1 MILVRATQKLL
12 NTQRLKPQTVD
23 LSAIKLPIL
32 GTWYANTVTSS
43 FKGKSLVIYVHEP
56 SLVTVVTVGKT
67 IKKTFPNFIIS
78 LEKLLK
84 RFSFPTVFI
93 NEQMAYFK
101 ENAITK
107 TDSRKMLGYMN
118 SITDS
123 LIGRMYTY
131 QNFEEIDLEEEENI
145 LMNQLHGSTP
155 SNFFRPINYWEN
167 YLKGEDP
174 FKQNIDSENEL
185 IQLIPDVNKLSRSED
200 LHMENQLMKLQL
212 ENILGG
218 QIMNGSNE
226 GIPAEIENLFL
237 KNIIEFEKQ
246 VTTSTKVTVND
257 LLKNPKFKAADSLNE
272 KQLKSELK
280 KINLLLNKKFI
291 QLDFLDNYSD
301 LVKYKFITEELIN
314 QETQTLNIPGMITH
328 FIYEEF
334 HPNHEFDVKNK
345 IKHFI
350 YTMLDEEE
358 LDSSNFKYTCSD
370 EILLNKQS
378 TSLKELEEKVK
389 YFHLIHNAEEVMDY
403 RKKELLFNKNYTK
416 AKVFGTLEFKKPG
429 TKTKTKYDMNFELK
443 NNESLWEIISIDFEL
458 LN

>member
-1 MILVRATQKLL
+1 
-12 NTQRLKPQTVD
+12 
-23 LSAIKLPIL
+23 
-32 GTWYANTVTSS
+32 
-43 FKGKSLVIYVHEP
+43 
-56 SLVTVVTVGKT
+56 
-67 IKKTFPNFIIS
+67 
-78 LEKLLK
+78 
-84 RFSFPTVFI
+84 
-93 NEQMAYFK
+93 MAYFK

-145 LMNQLHGSTP
+145 LMNLLHGSTP

-218 QIMNGSNE
+218 QIMNGSSD

-358 LDSSNFKYTCSD
+358 LDFSNFKYTCSD

-378 TSLKELEEKVK
+378 ISLKELEEKIKV
-389 YFHLIHNAEEVMDY
+389 FHLFHNAEEVMD
-403 RKKELLFNKNYTK
+403 
-416 AKVFGTLEFKKPG
+416 
-429 TKTKTKYDMNFELK
+429 
-443 NNESLWEIISIDFEL
+443 
-458 LN
+458 

>member
-1 MILVRATQKLL
+1 
-12 NTQRLKPQTVD
+12 
-23 LSAIKLPIL
+23 
-32 GTWYANTVTSS
+32 
-43 FKGKSLVIYVHEP
+43 
-56 SLVTVVTVGKT
+56 
-67 IKKTFPNFIIS
+67 
-78 LEKLLK
+78 
-84 RFSFPTVFI
+84 
-93 NEQMAYFK
+93 
-101 ENAITK
+101 
-107 TDSRKMLGYMN
+107 
-118 SITDS
+118 
-123 LIGRMYTY
+123 
-131 QNFEEIDLEEEENI
+131 
-145 LMNQLHGSTP
+145 
-155 SNFFRPINYWEN
+155 
-167 YLKGEDP
+167 
-174 FKQNIDSENEL
+174 
-185 IQLIPDVNKLSRSED
+185 
-200 LHMENQLMKLQL
+200 MENQLMKLQL

-218 QIMNGSNE
+218 QIMSGSND

-257 LLKNPKFKAADSLNE
+257 LLKNPTFKAADSLNE

-301 LVKYKFITEELIN
+301 LIKYKFITEELIN

-358 LDSSNFKYTCSD
+358 LDSSNFKYTCSN

-378 TSLKELEEKVK
+378 ISLKELEEKVK
-389 YFHLIHNAEEVMDY
+389 FFHLIHNAEEVMDY
-403 RKKELLFNKNYTK
+403 RKKELLFNKNNTK

-429 TKTKTKYDMNFELK
+429 SKTKTKYDMNFELK
-443 NNESLWEIISIDFEL
+443 NNDSLWEIISIDFEL